1 MSEKLQNCWEY
12 MQCGRESG
20 GHKADE
26 LGVCP
31 AVADTSF
38 NGINRGKN
46 AGRFCWAVA
55 GTFCG
60 GKAQGTFAEKRESC
74 LSCGFFNKVCAE
86 EGTANLQTKFLRFVF
101 TETGKPLFKN
111 MTYQHVKSGERF
123 ITQGDGEQ
131 VAYIIHHGS
140 CIVLVEKNGEL
151 YPVGHRGEGDIVG
164 MTTILTGEPRI
175 AHVEAE
181 TDMELWVL
189 GREQFADASRDDP
202 DLLCFFS
209 ELVADRFDS
218 NRPVA
223 DRTIG
228 KYVASDIIGRGGFSL
243 VYKGVHLSLNI
254 PVAIKMLRHDM
265 AMDPDFLG
273 TFQNEAQ
280 TIAALNHE
288 NIIHVY
294 DIEQRFK
301 TVFIIMEYLE
311 GESLKGMLARLKKI
325 APSLAVNFILQ
336 ICSGL
341 YYAHQHGIV
350 HRDVNPSNVIIQRN
364 DRLKILDFGLA
375 CPIGTEDFC
384 SLGTVAYMAPE
395 QIESEAMDQRTDI
408 YALAIMAYEMVT
420 GQRPFPEEDLQQMM
434 RLHLEEDIPDP
445 SDISSDLPP
454 ALCRFIMKAGRCDPD
469 RRYQNVQQIVDDLKG
484 LINISELM
492 PGKLLPEDQE
502 NTSILVEHHDR
513 RQEEIDLLLSE
524 FSHRARQ
531 LGVEFKITG
540 SSDNKDH

>member
-1 MSEKLQNCWEY
+1 M
-12 MQCGRESG
+12 
-20 GHKADE
+20 
-26 LGVCP
+26 
-31 AVADTSF
+31 
-38 NGINRGKN
+38 
-46 AGRFCWAVA
+46 
-55 GTFCG
+55 
-60 GKAQGTFAEKRESC
+60 
-74 LSCGFFNKVCAE
+74 
-86 EGTANLQTKFLRFVF
+86 
-101 TETGKPLFKN
+101 
-111 MTYQHVKSGERF
+111 
-123 ITQGDGEQ
+123 
-131 VAYIIHHGS
+131 
-140 CIVLVEKNGEL
+140 LVEKNGEL

-189 GREQFADASRDDP
+189 AREQFADASRDDP

-228 KYVASDIIGRGGFSL
+228 KYLSTDIIGRGGFSL
-243 VYKGVHLSLNI
+243 VYKGVHLGLNI

-265 AMDPDFLG
+265 AMDPDFLS

-311 GESLKGMLARLKKI
+311 GESLKAMLARLKKI
-325 APSLAVNFILQ
+325 APSLAVYFILQ

-350 HRDVNPSNVIIQRN
+350 HRDVNPSNIIIQRN

-375 CPIGTEDFC
+375 CPMGTEDFC

-395 QIESEAMDQRTDI
+395 QIESEAMDQRTDV

-420 GQRPFPEEDLQQMM
+420 GQRPFPEDDLQQMM

-445 SDISSDLPP
+445 SDISTGLPP
-454 ALCRFIMKAGRCDPD
+454 ELCRFIVKAGRCDPD
-469 RRYQNVQQIVDDLKG
+469 HRYQNVQQIVDDLKG

-492 PGKLLPEDQE
+492 PGKHLPEDQE
-502 NTSILVEHHDR
+502 NTAILLAHHDR

-540 SSDNKDH
+540 ASGNKDQ